1 MVTTGY
7 IGERASGAGRRTSSD
22 RGKLHVSV
30 ADALEHQILSA
41 QLKVGDRLPA
51 EAQLAR
57 TYSVSTRSVREAL
70 QVLETKGLVR
80 RKHGERAM
88 VVRDDVGEF
97 LGSLAATVKTLFANN
112 STYLVQLMD
121 VRSIIETD
129 IVGRLSTEGHT
140 ILPEVK
146 QALAQMRAAADAGDI
161 SRFTDSDAA
170 FHLGLVRSAGN
181 EILNVVYD
189 NLFSIIID
197 VIRVTSRVPDKSL
210 DAGYAEH
217 EEIYQLIVTGKPEA
231 AKAAIRR
238 QIDNSSSYLKVALD
252 NAALRNKAADK

>member
-1 MVTTGY
+1 MVTTSDTGN
-7 IGERASGAGRRTSSD
+7 RTAGAARRVAPD
-22 RGKLHVSV
+22 RGKLHVPV
-30 ADALEHQILSA
+30 VDAIEHQILSA
-41 QLKVGDRLPA
+41 ELKVGDRLPS

-57 TYSVSTRSVREAL
+57 TYAVSTRSVREAL
-70 QVLETKGLVR
+70 QILETKGLVR

-97 LGSLAATVKTLFANN
+97 LGSLAATAKTLFANN

-121 VRSIIETD
+121 VRRIIETD
-129 IVGRLSTEGHT
+129 IVGRLSSERIP
-140 ILPEVK
+140 ILPEVGR
-146 QALAQMRAAADAGDI
+146 ALADMRAAADAGDI

-181 EILNVVYD
+181 EILNVLYD
-189 NLFSIIID
+189 NLFAIIID

-217 EEIYQLIVTGKPEA
+217 EEIYQLIAAGQPEA
-231 AKAAIRR
+231 AKTAIRR

-252 NAALRNKAADK
+252 SAALRNENAHK